1 MRQPST
7 FSSNTQPSRWK
18 GSRTSVGAIG
28 VYCGITCGLSLDL
41 ALRDRVYPLV
51 MAREGLLIG
60 EVAKRSGASRKAL
73 RLYEQAGILP
83 ATPRT
88 EAGFRVFGA
97 DVLHLVAFV
106 RQAQRLGF
114 TLKEIQEIVSIQR
127 SGGRPCPHVHGRV
140 LRKRADLD
148 RRLADLADVRKRLDA
163 VLRGWQSRC
172 GTAAA
177 CLHIEQNGD
186 PRRPS
191 DHIRNPRRRKP

>member
-1 MRQPST
+1 
-7 FSSNTQPSRWK
+7 
-18 GSRTSVGAIG
+18 
-28 VYCGITCGLSLDL
+28 
-41 ALRDRVYPLV
+41 

-83 ATPRT
+83 ARPRT
-88 EAGFRVFGA
+88 EAGYRVFGA

-114 TLKEIQEIVSIQR
+114 TLEEIQEIVSIQR
-127 SGGRPCPHVHGRV
+127 SGRLPCPHVHGLV
-140 LRKRADLD
+140 LRKQADLD

-191 DHIRNPRRRKP
+191 DHIRNPRRREP